1 MHRVLSIFR
10 QEGSLRAAFNQHDGN
25 LQGALPPCRPTDGP
39 CISISYGYC
48 SSSFRMQTYCLD
60 GTASQLAMMANAAA
74 CTFVASQAPA
84 STLLVLAQALL
95 LPFAHSLR
103 ATLFELCQFPACW
116 VVPPAVRG
124 RSASPVGE
132 GCPNI
137 QATTTTTKKKR
148 SSCMAV
154 PLTVR
159 GRSASPV
166 GVGCLFSCGIAVA
179 CLACE
184 LFGRRCA
191 VAFASPV
198 GAGMLGTAS
207 SLREA
212 ERLSDV

>member
-1 MHRVLSIFR
+1 MMVIYS
-10 QEGSLRAAFNQHDGN
+10 
-25 LQGALPPCRPTDGP
+25 GALPPCRPTDGP

-137 QATTTTTKKKR
+137 QATTTTKKKKKEIILHGSTADGAWSLCFPR
-148 SSCMAV
+148 WCGLPFFLWDSCSLFGLRAV
-154 PLTVR
+154 RPAVR
-159 GRSASPV
+159 G
-166 GVGCLFSCGIAVA
+166 CLCFP
-179 CLACE
+179 
-184 LFGRRCA
+184 RRCWHA
-191 VAFASPV
+191 RHGKLP
-198 GAGMLGTAS
+198 
-207 SLREA
+207 
-212 ERLSDV
+212 ERG